1 MTAGAAVPRAAAE
14 VALRVG
20 VQFGVPASRFL
31 ALVAVAGAAGHRSGL
46 DRLAA
51 VLLAVA
57 DGGDV
62 EDAIRRAGPRAERDR
77 VAHLRCEVRRRC
89 GPALDWRAQT
99 RREKRRGGR
108 NGRESWAVRAA
119 RDAADELF
127 PGRGSAARARRTAW
141 LRSIGAIAPKAARG
155 GAP

>member
-1 MTAGAAVPRAAAE
+1 MTARAQIQVATAE
-14 VALRVG
+14 VAARLETCYG
-20 VQFGVPASRFL
+20 VAAARTL
-31 ALVAVAGAAGHRSGL
+31 ELVALARSAGWRSRL

-57 DGGDV
+57 EGGDV

-77 VAHLRCEVRRRC
+77 VAHLRCEVRRCC

-99 RREKRRGGR
+99 RREKRPGGR

-119 RDAADELF
+119 RDVADELF